1 MPTLNHWE
9 LTGLFLIIIACICII
24 QYLHIRRYVLKPLA
38 RLEERYRQ
46 IFNNSLN
53 GIAYHEVV
61 RDDESGEIDYRFV
74 EVNPAF
80 EELTGL
86 KASEVIGK
94 CNREVL
100 PEAEQAIFEQIY
112 SQVAET
118 GEPDRR
124 EIYSSTLERCFQVAA
139 FSPIPNFYAAIFTDT
154 TKQKKYE
161 QSLKDQSAWLETLIE
176 ERTEELREAQ
186 AKLIQREK
194 MAQLGQL
201 ARGIAHELRNPLG
214 VISNAVYYL
223 KSLYVKDEGTT
234 REYLSI
240 IETEVN
246 RSEKTITDLLEYSR
260 EPVPIFE
267 RTDICELLQKILEG
281 LSTPDSIQITT
292 KVNAS
297 APAAQIDD
305 RQIGMVLNNLLTNAF
320 QAMPEGGNLDIE
332 ISQQDDNVRLA
343 IHDTGSGIAAHNIQT
358 IFEPFFTTKPK
369 GIGLGLAISKTLAE
383 VNGGEISVESTE
395 NEGSTFTLIL
405 PRAEETVAPTD

>member
-24 QYLHIRRYVLKPLA
+24 QYLHIRCYVLKPLA

-223 KSLYVKDEGTT
+223 KSLHAKDEGTT

-305 RQIGMVLNNLLTNAF
+305 RQIGMVLNNLLINAF

-405 PRAEETVAPTD
+405 PRAEETAAPTD

>member
-1 MPTLNHWE
+1 MPTLSHWE

-38 RLEERYRQ
+38 HLEERYRQ

-61 RDDESGEIDYRFV
+61 CDDENGEIDYRFV

-86 KASEVIGK
+86 KASEVVGK
-94 CNREVL
+94 RNREVL
-100 PEAEQAIFEQIY
+100 PEAEQTIFEQIY
-112 SQVAET
+112 CQVAET
-118 GEPDRR
+118 GEPDRQ

-139 FSPIPNFYAAIFTDT
+139 FSPIPNFYAAIFTDI

-176 ERTEELREAQ
+176 ERTEELSETQ

-223 KSLYVKDEGTT
+223 KTPHAQNDGTT
-234 REYLSI
+234 REYLNI
-240 IETEVN
+240 IEIEVN

-267 RTDICELLQKILEG
+267 KTDIGELLQEILGG
-281 LSTPDSIQITT
+281 LPTPDSIRITT
-292 KVNAS
+292 KVDGS
-297 APAAQIDD
+297 APAAQIDS
-305 RQIGMVLNNLLTNAF
+305 RQIGMVLNNLLTNAY

-332 ISQQDDNVRLA
+332 ISQLDDHVRLA
-343 IHDTGSGIAAHNIQT
+343 IHDTGSGIAAQNIQT

-383 VNGGEISVESTE
+383 VNGGEISVESAE
-395 NEGSTFTLIL
+395 NKGSTFTLIL
-405 PRAEETVAPTD
+405 PRAKETAAPTD

>member
-1 MPTLNHWE
+1 MPTLSNWE
-9 LTGLFLIIIACICII
+9 LTGLFLIIIACICGI
-24 QYLHIRRYVLKPLA
+24 QYLHIRRCVLKPLA
-38 RLEERYRQ
+38 HLEERYRQ

-61 RDDESGEIDYRFV
+61 YDDESGESDYQFV

-94 CNREVL
+94 RNREVL

-112 SQVAET
+112 DQVAET
-118 GEPDRR
+118 GIPEHR
-124 EIYSSTLERCFQVAA
+124 EIYSSALERWFQVAT
-139 FSPIPNFYAAIFTDT
+139 FSPIPNFFAAIFTDIT
-154 TKQKKYE
+154 HQKKYE

-176 ERTEELREAQ
+176 ERTEELSEAQ

-194 MAQLGQL
+194 MVQLGQL

-223 KSLYVKDEGTT
+223 KSLHAANEGTT
-234 REYLSI
+234 TEYLNI
-240 IETEVN
+240 IETEIN

-260 EPVPIFE
+260 EPVPLRDE
-267 RTDICELLQKILEG
+267 TDICKLLDEALMRLPAPE
-281 LSTPDSIQITT
+281 SIRIT
-292 KVNAS
+292 KNVNGS
-297 APAAQIDD
+297 VPPALIDG
-305 RQIGMVLNNLLTNAF
+305 RQIGMVLNNLLTNAY
-320 QAMPEGGNLDIE
+320 QAMPDGGDLEIDIFQE
-332 ISQQDDNVRLA
+332 DDQVRLA
-343 IHDTGSGIAAHNIQT
+343 IHDTGAGIAAQNLPT

-369 GIGLGLAISKTLAE
+369 GIGLGLAISKTLVE

-405 PRAEETVAPTD
+405 PQAEDT

>member
-223 KSLYVKDEGTT
+223 KSLHAKDEGTT

-305 RQIGMVLNNLLTNAF
+305 RQIGMVLNNLLINAF

-405 PRAEETVAPTD
+405 PRAEETAAPTD